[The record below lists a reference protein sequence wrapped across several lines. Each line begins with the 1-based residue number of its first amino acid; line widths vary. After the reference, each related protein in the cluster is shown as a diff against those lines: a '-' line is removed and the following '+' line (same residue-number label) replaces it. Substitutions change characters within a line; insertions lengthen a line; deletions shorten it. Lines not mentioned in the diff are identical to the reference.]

1 MDDLYGMLRETLA
14 FLGYS
19 LIIII
24 PLALWML
31 KNDKPKYKIMLYC
44 LFIVYIFGVIAQ
56 ICLPINYHG
65 IALWDNIKNYP
76 YRKSIY
82 LIPFKQPYFAMDDY
96 NAVLRLLKSYILNI
110 LLTIP
115 FGIFLRLFKKLRI
128 QTMLAIAL
136 LVGFSTETIQL
147 LTGLIVGY
155 HFRITHID
163 DVLMN
168 AIGVVLGYGL
178 INFAIGKYKRFVAH
192 TELRSALIDE

>member
-1 MDDLYGMLRETLA
+1 MD
-14 FLGYS
+14 
-19 LIIII
+19 I

-31 KNDKPKYKIMLYC
+31 KNDKPKYKIILYC

-56 ICLPINYHG
+56 ICLPMNYHG
-65 IALWDNIKNYP
+65 IAFWDTIKNYP
-76 YRKSIY
+76 YREAIY
-82 LIPFKQPYFAMDDY
+82 LIPFKQQYFAIDEHDE
-96 NAVLRLLKSYILNI
+96 VLRLLKSYLLNI
-110 LLTIP
+110 ILTIP

-128 QTMLAIAL
+128 QSVFAIAL

-147 LTGLIVGY
+147 VTGLIFGY
-155 HFRITHID
+155 QLRITHID

-192 TELRSALIDE
+192 TELRSVVIDE

>member
-1 MDDLYGMLRETLA
+1 MLRETLA

-31 KNDKPKYKIMLYC
+31 KNDKPKYKIILYC

-65 IALWDNIKNYP
+65 ITFWDTIKNYP
-76 YRKSIY
+76 YREAIY
-82 LIPFKQPYFAMDDY
+82 LIPFKQQYFAIDEHDY
-96 NAVLRLLKSYILNI
+96 VLRLLKSYLLNI
-110 LLTIP
+110 ILTIP

-128 QTMLAIAL
+128 QSVFAIAL

-147 LTGLIVGY
+147 VTGLIFGY
-155 HFRITHID
+155 QLRITHID

-168 AIGVVLGYGL
+168 AIGVVLGYL
-178 INFAIGKYKRFVAH
+178 MINLAMRKYDRFVAH
-192 TELRSALIDE
+192 SNHTPSRSALLDD